1 MEGELEMSTDDPRDD
16 VPEADRV
23 EQQQDVVPDAE
34 TDDGGDDIEIDPLQ
48 GNEADLLEQRRS
60 VPAQD
65 DDYDR

>member
-1 MEGELEMSTDDPRDD
+1 MSVDDPRDD

-23 EQQQDVVPDAE
+23 EQQQDVLPGSE
-34 TDDGGDDIEIDPLQ
+34 SDGDSDEVEIDPLQ

-60 VPAQD
+60 VPVQD

>member
-1 MEGELEMSTDDPRDD
+1 MTTYDPRDD

-23 EQQQDVVPDAE
+23 EQEQEVLPTDEPDDV
-34 TDDGGDDIEIDPLQ
+34 DIDTLQ

-60 VPAQD
+60 VPAED